1 MEGPAGPRRPPVL
14 HHHPGLN
21 MIGRLMTMTA
31 HPGKGGAL
39 AAVLLRVADRLHSFP
54 GCEIYLISQDTAD
67 PDTVHVTEVWQ
78 DEASAQ
84 AALAAPSRADGPS
97 PAEVLALLSSPPH
110 RTDLTVLGG
119 VGLPTADGQ
128 P

>member
-1 MEGPAGPRRPPVL
+1 
-14 HHHPGLN
+14 

-31 HPGKGGAL
+31 HPGRGGEL
-39 AAVLLRVADRLHSFP
+39 ATVLLRVAERLRGFP

-67 PDTVHVTEVWQ
+67 PDAVHVTEVWR
-78 DEASAQ
+78 DDASAQ
-84 AALAAPSRADGPS
+84 AALAAPPPADGPA
-97 PAEVLALLSSPPH
+97 PADVLALLAAPPD

-119 VGLPTADGQ
+119 VGFPADGQ

>member
-1 MEGPAGPRRPPVL
+1 
-14 HHHPGLN
+14 

-31 HPGKGGAL
+31 HPGRGDEL
-39 AAVLLRVADRLHSFP
+39 AAVLLSVAERLHGFP
-54 GCEIYLISQDTAD
+54 GCEIYLISQGTAD

-78 DEASAQ
+78 DDASAQ
-84 AALAAPSRADGPS
+84 AALAAPPPADGPG
-97 PAEVLALLSSPPH
+97 PADVLALLSSPPR

-119 VGLPTADGQ
+119 VGLPAADGR

>member
-1 MEGPAGPRRPPVL
+1 
-14 HHHPGLN
+14 
-21 MIGRLMTMTA
+21 MTA
-31 HPGKGGAL
+31 HPGGGGEL
-39 AAVLLRVADRLHSFP
+39 AAVLLRVAEGLRGFP
-54 GCEIYLISQDTAD
+54 GCEIYLISQDAGD

-84 AALAAPSRADGPS
+84 AALAASSRAGGPD
-97 PAEVLALLSSPPH
+97 PADVLALLSSPPH

-119 VGLPTADGQ
+119 VGLPTADGR

>member
-1 MEGPAGPRRPPVL
+1 
-14 HHHPGLN
+14 

-31 HPGKGGAL
+31 HPGRGGEL
-39 AAVLLRVADRLHSFP
+39 AAVLLRVADRLHGFP

-84 AALAAPSRADGPS
+84 AALAATSRADGPD
-97 PAEVLALLSSPPH
+97 PADVLALLSSPPH
-110 RTDLTVLGG
+110 RMDLTVLGG
-119 VGLPTADGQ
+119 VGLPADDGR

>member
-1 MEGPAGPRRPPVL
+1 
-14 HHHPGLN
+14 

-31 HPGKGGAL
+31 HPGRGGEL
-39 AAVLLRVADRLHSFP
+39 AAVLLRVAETLHGCP
-54 GCEIYLISQDTAD
+54 GCEIYLISQNAAD
-67 PDTVHVTEVWQ
+67 PDTVHVTEVWL

-84 AALAAPSRADGPS
+84 TALAAPSRADGPD
-97 PAEVLALLSSPPH
+97 PANVLALLSSPPH

>member
-1 MEGPAGPRRPPVL
+1 
-14 HHHPGLN
+14 

-31 HPGKGGAL
+31 HPGGGDEL
-39 AAVLLRVADRLHSFP
+39 AAVLLRVAERLHGFP
-54 GCEIYLISQDTAD
+54 GCEIYLIGQDTAH
-67 PDTVHVTEVWQ
+67 PDTVHVTEIWQ

-84 AALAAPSRADGPS
+84 AALTAPPRADAPT

-119 VGLPTADGQ
+119 VGLPTADGK